1 MTAPTTTL
9 PAPDTQDGD
18 RDQIGAEGE
27 AGAEGGARCGSCPHP
42 LAAHDPIGLRFCRAT
57 RAGDIHRGC
66 VCRVA

>member
-9 PAPDTQDGD
+9 PVPET
-18 RDQIGAEGE
+18 GAE
-27 AGAEGGARCGSCPHP
+27 ARCGSCPHP
-42 LAAHDPIGLRFCRAT
+42 VSAHDPIGLRFCRAT